1 MKYTIGA
8 KFISFNDV
16 IKMHTQADDEIE
28 IDFSDELIQRV
39 NNSHQNFK
47 RHFAKKIPIYGVTT
61 GFGDSCHRSVRN
73 EDSEILQDN
82 LVSYLMMG
90 TGKNLSKEVGA
101 SMLLFRI
108 ISLSRG
114 YSGVSLEL
122 LNKMRE
128 LYNKNIFP
136 VVPREGSLGASGDLI
151 PLAYIANN
159 IRGQGRVYYKNT
171 ECDLESLVA
180 NGIYSPY
187 KLLPKEGLALVNG
200 TTSMTALSFHNYR
213 LANYLNEL
221 AMLCSGW
228 LCLTLHGRVEAF
240 GSLVNNEAK
249 AFTGQSYAAK
259 RIAETLE
266 KENYK
271 GINYQEISKN
281 IDDSHTTHLV
291 QDPYSLRCAPQVIG
305 PVSDTLNL
313 IQQWIETE
321 INGVSDNPLFNQQD
335 GLANGG
341 NFYGGY
347 LAHSMD
353 YLKICM
359 GNIADLMDRQLT
371 LLISEKT
378 NRGLSPNLA
387 NWENISKDQRHLYH
401 GLKAVHQNVSAIT
414 SDIMAKCIPNSI
426 FSRSSESHNQ
436 DKVSLG
442 MTAAVQSSEQL
453 ETMVTVFACYMCC
466 LAQAIDLRKIE
477 LKGDISKKYYDLV
490 RSQILFV
497 EKDIRLDISILKLR
511 ESLLKDAKEK
521 GHVFE

>member
-1 MKYTIGA
+1 MKY
-8 KFISFNDV
+8 V
-16 IKMHTQADDEIE
+16 IDAHHLTFSEIVKMHRENGDIE
-28 IDFSDELIQRV
+28 IDFGKELISRV
-39 NNSHQNFK
+39 EKSHANFK
-47 RHFAKKIPIYGVTT
+47 RHFAKEIPIYGVTT
-61 GFGDSCHRSVRN
+61 GFGDSCHRAVRN

-90 TGKNLSKEVGA
+90 TGKNLSVEVGA

-122 LNKMRE
+122 LNKMKE
-128 LYNKNIFP
+128 LYNKKIFP
-136 VVPREGSLGASGDLI
+136 VIPREGSLGASGDLI

-159 IRGQGRVYYKNT
+159 VRGQGRVFYKNE
-171 ECDLESLVA
+171 ECDLETLVSS
-180 NGIYSPY
+180 GVYKPH

-200 TTSMTALSFHNYR
+200 TTSMTALSYHNYQ
-213 LANYLNEL
+213 LSNYLNEL
-221 AMLCSGW
+221 SMLCSGW
-228 LCLTLHGRVEAF
+228 LCLSINGRVEAF

-249 AFTGQSYAAK
+249 AFKGQSLAAA
-259 RIAETLE
+259 RITEILT
-266 KENYK
+266 KEDYK
-271 GINYQEISKN
+271 GLSYHAINKN
-281 IDDSHTTHLV
+281 AEDSLVTHLV
-291 QDPYSLRCAPQVIG
+291 QDPYSMRCAPQVIG
-305 PVSDTLNL
+305 PVADTLGMVKE
-313 IQQWIETE
+313 WIEME
-321 INGVSDNPLFNQQD
+321 INGVSDNPLFDQED
-335 GLANGG
+335 RLANGG

-347 LAHSMD
+347 LSHSMD

-378 NRGLSPNLA
+378 NRGLTPNLA
-387 NWENISKDQRHLYH
+387 NWENISKDQRHLSH

-442 MTAAVQSSEQL
+442 MTAAVQASEQL
-453 ETMVTVFACYMCC
+453 ETMVTVFACYLCC

-477 LKGDISKKYYDLV
+477 LKGTESKKYYDLV
-490 RSQILFV
+490 RSQIPFV
-497 EKDIRLDISILKLR
+497 EKDMRLDIGISKLR
-511 ESLLKDAKEK
+511 EKLLQEAKEQ
-521 GHVFE
+521 GHVFGL